1 MRELLSL
8 SIGYL
13 LGSVLPADL
22 LARARGVDI
31 RAVGTRNPGTTN
43 ALEQLGLVPGLITL
57 GYDASVGLASMYIA
71 SRLGLSTGWIYLAG
85 LAAVVGHIFPIFFH
99 FRGGQGMAA
108 ATGMLVYEM
117 WVALTGGQ
125 LFWAGIAML
134 GVLAASVFV
143 LTRSAS
149 VVGVLVVPV
158 LELEV
163 LLSSADWQLVTFM
176 TALTGIIWVV
186 QLSIV
191 RQQHLFHL
199 AAPVSEWLGK
209 FRAPTH
215 G

>member
-8 SIGYL
+8 CIGYL

-31 RAVGTRNPGTTN
+31 RAMGTHNPGTTN

-57 GYDASVGLASMYIA
+57 VYDAPVGLASMYIA

-108 ATGMLVYEM
+108 TTGMLVYEM
-117 WVALTGGQ
+117 WVALAGGQ
-125 LFWAGIAML
+125 LSWEGIAML
-134 GVLAASVFV
+134 GALAATVLV

-149 VVGVLVVPV
+149 VVGALVAPL
-158 LELEV
+158 LELQV

-199 AAPVSEWLGK
+199 ATPVGEWLGK
-209 FRAPTH
+209 FRAPTQ

>member
-8 SIGYL
+8 CIGYL

-31 RAVGTRNPGTTN
+31 RAMGTHNPGTTN

-57 GYDASVGLASMYIA
+57 VYDASVGLVSMYIA

-85 LAAVVGHIFPIFFH
+85 LVAVVGHIFPIFFH

-108 ATGMLVYEM
+108 TTGMLVYEM
-117 WVALTGGQ
+117 WVALADGQ
-125 LFWAGIAML
+125 LSWAGIAML
-134 GVLAASVFV
+134 GALAATVFV

-149 VVGVLVVPV
+149 VVGALVAPL
-158 LELEV
+158 LELQV

-199 AAPVSEWLGK
+199 ATPVGEWLGK
-209 FRAPTH
+209 FRAPTQ

>member
-43 ALEQLGLVPGLITL
+43 ALEQLGLVSGLITL
-57 GYDASVGLASMYIA
+57 VYDASVGLVSMYIA

-117 WVALTGGQ
+117 WIALTGGE
-125 LFWAGIAML
+125 LSWFGIAIL
-134 GVLAASVFV
+134 GVLAAAVFV

-149 VVGVLVVPV
+149 VVGVVIAPL
-158 LELEV
+158 LELK
-163 LLSSADWQLVTFM
+163 SSSRVP
-176 TALTGIIWVV
+176 TGN
-186 QLSIV
+186 S
-191 RQQHLFHL
+191 
-199 AAPVSEWLGK
+199 
-209 FRAPTH
+209 
-215 G
+215 